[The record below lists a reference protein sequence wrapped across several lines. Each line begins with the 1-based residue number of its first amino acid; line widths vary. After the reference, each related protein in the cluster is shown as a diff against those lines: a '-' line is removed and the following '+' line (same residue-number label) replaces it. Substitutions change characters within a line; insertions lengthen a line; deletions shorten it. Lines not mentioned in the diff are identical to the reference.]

1 MDQGAIG
8 EAQVV
13 SNALGKLRTA
23 VVEEPGKNQ
32 SEHGNAHRSSC
43 QFTLQGLF
51 RFGILRSLR
60 LGAEI
65 FRRARWFRTG
75 MEDRSQELVKA
86 VMSAERFGNA
96 NPSHDNGTQRQ
107 HNQGSEHD
115 PRTFVYVSAVT
126 VISMSMGAGLG
137 GLHARLMTR
146 IRPSR
151 TRSVDS
157 ARRLFVLVV
166 YRLASLAEERHEPEP
181 EHVERGHAGG
191 DPADE
196 PEDPAS
202 VGLVR

>member
-32 SEHGNAHRSSC
+32 AEHGNAHRSSC

-60 LGAEI
+60 LGGEGL
-65 FRRARWFRTG
+65 RRARRFRTG
-75 MEDRSQELVKA
+75 MEDRSEELVKA
-86 VMSAERFGNA
+86 VMSAKRFGNA
-96 NPSHDNGTQRQ
+96 NPPHDNGTQRQ
-107 HNQGSEHD
+107 HDEGSEHD

-126 VISMSMGAGLG
+126 VISMTMGAGLG
-137 GLHARLMTR
+137 RLHARVMAR
-146 IRPSR
+146 IRARR

-157 ARRLFVLVV
+157 ARRLFVFVV
-166 YRLASLAEERHEPEP
+166 YRL
-181 EHVERGHAGG
+181 
-191 DPADE
+191 
-196 PEDPAS
+196 
-202 VGLVR
+202 